1 MDNQKQQIN
10 IEITPEIAG
19 GIYSNLALIAH
30 SPSEFIIDFAQVMP
44 GVPKPKVASRVI
56 LTPEH
61 AKRLLKALMD
71 NIEKYE
77 SENGK
82 IVLRQGPMPVP
93 PMGNMGEA

>member
-1 MDNQKQQIN
+1 MENQKNQIN
-10 IEITPEIAG
+10 IEISPEVAG

-44 GVPKPKVASRVI
+44 GVPKPKVASRVV

-82 IVLRQGPMPVP
+82 IMLRQGTMPVP